1 MFCEV
6 CGKENSQFVT
16 RCSYCNGKL
25 VKDKPSNPE
34 PAYKKL
40 EAQIAEQKRLKEES
54 KLNIDMTSEIVEFGP
69 REYVRMPN
77 GERYRYRPHY
87 KSYIDL
93 YDRQSY
99 QQFFPFCL
107 VVIIITS
114 LFTFF
119 VNASKMGVEGNDDN
133 HSRMIFITAIIVF
146 VVSLIIF
153 LIYNYIINRGNTP
166 ASRKNPASQNSVIFS
181 LRMGKP
187 GPAIIKRKYKEEIKN
202 ETQYLI
208 VFRYAYNDKT
218 YEATQ
223 RVRKETYSKMFE
235 GDQIEI
241 CLDGSCGVIDEHF
254 ETCSELEKRLKPKG
268 IHWFRIFGK

>member
-1 MFCEV
+1 MYCEV
-6 CGKENSQFVT
+6 CGKENSQFVA
-16 RCSYCNGKL
+16 RCSYCGGKL
-25 VKDKPSNPE
+25 VEAKPLNPE
-34 PAYKKL
+34 PAYKKM
-40 EAQIAEQKRLKEES
+40 EAQIEEQKQLKEES
-54 KLNIDMTSEIVEFGP
+54 KLNINMTSEIVEFGP
-69 REYVRMPN
+69 REYVRRPN

-87 KSYIDL
+87 KRYIDL

-114 LFTFF
+114 IFTFF
-119 VNASKMGVEGNDDN
+119 VNISKMGVEGNDDN
-133 HSRMIFITAIIVF
+133 HSRMVFITAIIVF

-153 LIYNYIINRGNTP
+153 LIYNYNINRDNIP
-166 ASRKNPASQNSVIFS
+166 ASRKNPASQKGVILS
-181 LRMGKP
+181 LKMGKTA
-187 GPAIIKRKYKEEIKN
+187 PAIIKRKYKEEIKN

-218 YEATQ
+218 YEVTQ
-223 RVRKETYSKMFE
+223 RVRKETYLKMFE

-254 ETCSELEKRLKPKG
+254 EKWYDIEKRLKPKG
-268 IHWFRIFGK
+268 IRWFGIFGR

>member
-1 MFCEV
+1 MYCEV

-16 RCSYCNGKL
+16 RCSYCGGKL
-25 VKDKPSNPE
+25 VEAKPLNPE
-34 PAYKKL
+34 PAYKKM

-69 REYVRMPN
+69 IEYVRKPN
-77 GERYRYRPHY
+77 GEKYRYRPHY

-93 YDRQSY
+93 YDRQSL

-133 HSRMIFITAIIVF
+133 HSRIVFITAIIVF

-153 LIYNYIINRGNTP
+153 LIYNYIFNRDNIP
-166 ASRKNPASQNSVIFS
+166 ASRKNPASQGGVILS
-181 LRMGKP
+181 LKMGKIA
-187 GPAIIKRKYKEEIKN
+187 PAIIKRKYKEEIKN

-208 VFRYAYNDKT
+208 VFRYVFNYKT

-223 RVRKETYSKMFE
+223 RVRKETYLKMFE

-254 ETCSELEKRLKPKG
+254 EKWYDIAKRLKPKG
-268 IHWFRIFGK
+268 IRWLGIFGR

>member
-1 MFCEV
+1 
-6 CGKENSQFVT
+6 
-16 RCSYCNGKL
+16 
-25 VKDKPSNPE
+25 
-34 PAYKKL
+34 
-40 EAQIAEQKRLKEES
+40 
-54 KLNIDMTSEIVEFGP
+54 
-69 REYVRMPN
+69 
-77 GERYRYRPHY
+77 
-87 KSYIDL
+87 
-93 YDRQSY
+93 
-99 QQFFPFCL
+99 
-107 VVIIITS
+107 
-114 LFTFF
+114 
-119 VNASKMGVEGNDDN
+119 
-133 HSRMIFITAIIVF
+133 
-146 VVSLIIF
+146 
-153 LIYNYIINRGNTP
+153 
-166 ASRKNPASQNSVIFS
+166 
-181 LRMGKP
+181 MGKP